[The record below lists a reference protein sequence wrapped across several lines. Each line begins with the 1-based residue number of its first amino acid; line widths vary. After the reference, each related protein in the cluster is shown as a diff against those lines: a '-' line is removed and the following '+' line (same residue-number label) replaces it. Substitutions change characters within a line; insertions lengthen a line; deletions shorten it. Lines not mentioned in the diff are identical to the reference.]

1 MSLHLIGVIIILIS
15 LYIWANQYE
24 NGDGNATLMYI
35 MIYSIPLCILSLI
48 NTSLLKFSEKI
59 KNEKIFSLMLVFIF
73 PIIFIILIL
82 TNDDSFKLLGRIG
95 MMAFGI
101 INLIWFI
108 MIYLKPL
115 TSKNERLTLMKIS
128 FHF

>member
-115 TSKNERLTLMKIS
+115 TSKNERLI
-128 FHF
+128 